1 MRFFS
6 LLFVFII
13 TLEAS
18 ERIVSLSP
26 SLTEIIYAL
35 QSGDTLVATSEYSL
49 YPKEAQTLPTVGGY
63 SNPNIEKVL
72 SYTPSLVVGQ
82 DFNQGT
88 LQNIAKFGVET
99 LMLDLQT
106 IRAIKQSITLL
117 GKRLDKEQKAKE
129 LVAAIDNALGS
140 APKAIKTKKVM
151 IVFGLHEDLTRGIYI
166 AGHELFFED
175 IILACGH
182 KNAFSATFTSQPVLG
197 YENVIALNPDSIII
211 LHSKASN
218 PDVNKQ
224 KALEAWHK
232 IPTNAAKN
240 KKITVLEESYL
251 HIPSHRVALTIKR
264 LCEAMAK

>member
-6 LLFVFII
+6 LLFVFIL
-13 TLEAS
+13 TLGAS

-35 QSGDTLVATSEYSL
+35 ESERALVATSEYSL
-49 YPKEAQTLPTVGGY
+49 YPKEAQTLPSVGGY
-63 SNPNIEKVL
+63 SNPNIEKIL
-72 SYTPSLVVGQ
+72 SYIPSLVIGQ
-82 DFNQGT
+82 DFNQDT
-88 LQNIAKFGVET
+88 LHNIAMFGVET

-106 IRAIKQSITLL
+106 LATIKHSIALL
-117 GKRLDKEQKAKE
+117 GERLDKAQRAKE
-129 LVAAIDNALGS
+129 LIADIDNALAS
-140 APKAIKTKKVM
+140 APKATKPKKVM

-166 AGHELFFED
+166 AGHDIFFED

-182 KNAFSATFTSQPVLG
+182 KNAYSSTLTSQPVLS
-197 YENVIALNPDSIII
+197 YENVIALNPDTIII

-218 PDVNKQ
+218 PSVNKQ
-224 KALEAWHK
+224 KALEAWYN

-240 KKITVLEESYL
+240 KNITVLDESYL

-264 LCEAMAK
+264 LCEAMQE

>member
-6 LLFVFII
+6 LLFAFFI
-13 TLEAS
+13 TLSAS

-35 QSGDTLVATSEYSL
+35 ESEDALVATSEYSL
-49 YPKEAQTLPTVGGY
+49 YPKEAQALPTVGGY

-72 SYTPSLVVGQ
+72 SYIPSLVVGQ
-82 DFNQGT
+82 DFNQAT
-88 LQNIAKFGVET
+88 LHNIEKFGVET

-106 IRAIKQSITLL
+106 LTKIKQSITTL
-117 GKRLDKEQKAKE
+117 GSRLDKQQRAKE
-129 LVAAIDNALGS
+129 LVADIDNALAS
-140 APKAIKTKKVM
+140 APKATKTKKVM

-166 AGHELFFED
+166 AGHDIFFED

-182 KNAFSATFTSQPVLG
+182 TNAFTATLTSQPVLS
-197 YENVIALNPDSIII
+197 YENVIALNPDTIII

-218 PDVNKQ
+218 PSVDKQ
-224 KALEAWHK
+224 KALKAWHN

-240 KKITVLEESYL
+240 KNISVLEESYL